1 MYLVLVICSSIDPVF
16 CTENISLGKVKKFQT
31 RVSWFDLYIQ
41 YYFGSAVAMARGRR
55 KQIIQSHEEYLSEE
69 HIGQESH
76 GQNTE
81 ASELHSSA
89 RGDQIDGDGD
99 IEVNFHGTY

>member
-16 CTENISLGKVKKFQT
+16 CTENINLGKVKKFQT
-31 RVSWFDLYIQ
+31 RESWFDLYIL
-41 YYFGSAVAMARGRR
+41 YYFGFAVAMARGRR

-76 GQNTE
+76 GQNAE